1 MSALALAFLLAS
13 EAGVSDAP
21 APAPAPEERPVVLP
35 PARTAVALPVLERTT
50 TWDLNVEG
58 VLGARLEP
66 RSLWG
71 LARVRGG
78 VLFIRDSWYY
88 FLGAT
93 YEWSNLMPATFGL
106 QAEVLNLE
114 KGFWAQLGALIDV
127 GPRPGA
133 MLSLG
138 WSVVGVELQVRS
150 FDGQLAVAVGGKL
163 RIPVGVIARLFSA
176 R

>member
-1 MSALALAFLLAS
+1 MSALALALVLLC

-21 APAPAPEERPVVLP
+21 PPPAAVAAPAPS
-35 PARTAVALPVLERTT
+35 PAQAKALAIPSLERAT

-58 VLGARLEP
+58 VLGARIEP

-71 LARVRGG
+71 LARLRVGA
-78 VLFIRDSWYY
+78 LFIRDSWYY

-93 YEWSNLMPATFGL
+93 YEWSNLMPATFGV

-114 KGFWAQLGALIDV
+114 KGFWAQLGALIDL

-133 MLSLG
+133 MLSVG

-163 RIPVGVIARLFSA
+163 RLPIGVIARLFSS